1 MEYVYV
7 GKITSTHGIKGELK
21 IKSYFKYKDLVFKK
35 NNIIY
40 IDKEPYKITSYRS
53 HKGFDM
59 VTINNFDDINAVL
72 KYIGKGVYIDKN
84 STYLSD
90 KYLDEDLIGMDVYY
104 DNKYIGKVTDI
115 VDAGSNNILIK
126 LEHIYIPYN
135 SHFVS
140 SIDKDKKII
149 FIVNAGELGL

>member
-1 MEYVYV
+1 MEYIYL
-7 GKITSTHGIKGELK
+7 GKITSTHGIRGELK
-21 IKSYFKYKDLVFKK
+21 IKSSFKYKDLVFKR

-40 IDKEPYKITSYRS
+40 IDKVPYKITSYRP

-59 VTINNFDDINAVL
+59 VTINNYDDINIVF
-72 KYIGKGVYIDKN
+72 KYVGKSVYIDKN

-90 KYLDEDLIGMDVYY
+90 KYLDEDLIGMDVYFG
-104 DNKYIGKVTDI
+104 DKYIGKVNNI

-126 LEHIYIPYN
+126 LEHMYIPYN
-135 SHFVS
+135 SHFVKR
-140 SIDKDKKII
+140 IDKDKKII